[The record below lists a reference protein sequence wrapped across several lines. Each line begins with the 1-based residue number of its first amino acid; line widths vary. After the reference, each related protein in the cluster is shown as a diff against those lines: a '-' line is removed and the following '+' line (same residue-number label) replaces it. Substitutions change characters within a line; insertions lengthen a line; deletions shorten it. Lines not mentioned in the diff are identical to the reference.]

1 MVARK
6 KPVRNPAYLRW
17 IRSLPCIVC
26 RSRWQIEAAH
36 TGPHGLGQKSSD
48 LSAIPLCA
56 RHHRTGN
63 DSYHDLGPSKFA
75 QVHQLNIREIV
86 ARLSGKSR
94 IRIEQ
99 GSFVG
104 QLGDEEY
111 KLGPVRAGL
120 ARALYAMAE
129 FRRARELDHG

>member
-1 MVARK
+1 MRRK

-26 RSRWQIEAAH
+26 RSRWRIEAAH

-63 DSYHDLGPSKFA
+63 DSYHQLGPSKFA
-75 QVHQLNIREIV
+75 EVHRISIRDIV
-86 ARLSGKSR
+86 ARLSARSR
-94 IRIEQ
+94 IRIAA
-99 GSFVG
+99 GNFVLQVAG
-104 QLGDEEY
+104 EEY

-120 ARALYAMAE
+120 AKAIRTMAD
-129 FRRARELDHG
+129 FRRARELDQA